1 MQSGLPNKIINKIN
15 RNWNGCYSNSLFYYE
30 KKEEILNLLKKI
42 SYPGFSRDIVSF
54 GMVSDIQIE
63 ESKLKINLKIK
74 GDNEEKKRQGYL

>member
-1 MQSGLPNKIINKIN
+1 M
-15 RNWNGCYSNSLFYYE
+15 

-74 GDNEEKKRQGYL
+74 GDNEEKKDKVYLKLIHCLKMRLLLMK